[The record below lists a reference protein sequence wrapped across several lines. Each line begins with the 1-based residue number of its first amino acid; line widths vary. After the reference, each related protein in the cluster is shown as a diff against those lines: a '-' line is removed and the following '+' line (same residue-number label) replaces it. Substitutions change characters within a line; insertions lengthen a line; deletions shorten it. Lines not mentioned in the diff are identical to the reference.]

1 MQFKAPTSSLKAIT
15 NNLTRAMN
23 IYKSLVIIQRDG
35 VWLAGFKSKGATIK
49 SFVRFEVG
57 EGIEK
62 KEENFADEV
71 MAQVKG

>member
-35 VWLAGFKSKGATIK
+35 VWLAGFFGL
-49 SFVRFEVG
+49 
-57 EGIEK
+57 
-62 KEENFADEV
+62 DEV